1 MAFWQGA
8 RWETDLRWVV
18 LNFVGGA
25 NACLRTFQRMWQTMK
40 TKSVPQPQPTESH
53 FEQSQLYDVQKSVWA
68 CTENMK
74 SSQGARLAFTN
85 DKRGA

>member
-1 MAFWQGA
+1 MGGSQ
-8 RWETDLRWVV
+8 LRGRCQRVP
-18 LNFVGGA
+18 A
-25 NACLRTFQRMWQTMK
+25 NLSAHVANNEDEICATTSANRISFLA
-40 TKSVPQPQPTESH
+40 V
-53 FEQSQLYDVQKSVWA
+53 QLYDVQKSVWA